1 LLEFPSA
8 HDVPNLVIT
17 MGRTVPE
24 GLLPGF
30 SRWLVQLRLRPVLVV
45 QSDLL
50 NETRH
55 PSKVGVFTD
64 L

>member
-1 LLEFPSA
+1 
-8 HDVPNLVIT
+8 
-17 MGRTVPE
+17 
-24 GLLPGF
+24 LPGF